1 MDIKFEKSEDALKG
15 KITVEI
21 KEADY
26 AKQVQASLKK
36 LKQKA
41 QMPGFRKGMVP
52 MSLIQKMY
60 GLEVKAEEVEKLLRE
75 SVSKYIN
82 DEKIDVFGEPLNS
95 DDNKNIDI
103 ERADDFTFVF
113 DVALKPKVSVKIDG
127 RTTVPYYNIQVDDKP
142 VNAMIDGYRR
152 QTGHNEEADTYS
164 EGDML
169 KGTLKENVGEGEEG
183 IQVEDESLLPN
194 YFANDEQKALF
205 KDAKK
210 GDDIVFTPAKAYE
223 GRENE
228 LASVLHVDKEEAK
241 KHTGEFTFHVNS
253 IDHFVMGEINE
264 DLFNV
269 AYPESGIK
277 TEEEF
282 RARVKSDIEDQYRQ
296 DSDYK
301 FFLDLKD
308 VVMKKVGEFP
318 MAEDLLKKMAML
330 HVKDEQSMH
339 YMEDHFKESL
349 DSLRWSFVRLELI
362 KNLGIKIDEAAIKDS
377 AKRLIKMQMA
387 QYGMLNIPENV
398 LDNLAEERLKDMK
411 QRDNIVD
418 NAMNDAFVKK
428 AKETV
433 KLKEEDISID
443 DFNKMF
449 EH

>member
-1 MDIKFEKSEDALKG
+1 MDIKFEKSEDALRG

-21 KEADY
+21 KQADY
-26 AKQVQASLKK
+26 TDKVKASLKK

-52 MSLIQKMY
+52 MALIQKMY
-60 GLEVKAEEVEKLLRE
+60 GLEVKADEVQKLLSE
-75 SVSKYIN
+75 SVTKYIT
-82 DEKIDVFGEPLNS
+82 DEKIDMFGEPLNS

-113 DVALKPKVSVKIDG
+113 DVALKPEVSVKIDG

-152 QTGHNEEADTYS
+152 QTGHNEDADTYT
-164 EGDML
+164 EGDIV

-183 IQVEDESLLPN
+183 IQEEDVSLLPN

-241 KHTGEFTFHVNS
+241 KHTGEFTLHINN
-253 IDHFVMGEINE
+253 IDHFVMGDINE
-264 DLFNV
+264 NLFNV

-282 RARVKSDIEDQYRQ
+282 RARVKSDIEAQYRQ

-308 VVMKKVGEFP
+308 VVMKKAGEFP
-318 MAEDLLKKMAML
+318 LAEDLLKKMAML
-330 HVKDEQSMH
+330 HAKNEQDVH
-339 YMEDHFKESL
+339 QIEEHFKESL
-349 DSLRWSFVRLELI
+349 NSLRWSFVRLELI
-362 KNLGIKIDEAAIKDS
+362 KNLGIKIDEAALKETS
-377 AKRLIKMQMA
+377 KRLVKMQMA
-387 QYGMLNIPENV
+387 QYGILNMPEETI
-398 LDNLAEERLKDMK
+398 DSFAEERLKDEK
-411 QRDNIVD
+411 QLDNIVE